1 MRPVPLSSP
10 EMGEAAIGGVR
21 TGRLAAFAFTLNILA
36 L

>member
-1 MRPVPLSSP
+1 MRPFPLSSP

-21 TGRLAAFAFTLNILA
+21 TSNSTVLVLTLMILA